1 MALKNLFRRGP
12 KPSKTMDTEQ
22 TQQAEQH
29 NPAEATAQQEVVN
42 TDNLDT
48 SAEQA
53 DSPSELTIQAELDLL
68 RTEHRELHDKHIRLF
83 AEFDNFRKRT
93 AKERLELIQY
103 ANQNILNAI
112 LPVVDDMDRA
122 VAINETVEDVVAVRE
137 GMKLILQ
144 KLLHVLAA
152 QGLKSMSNETGVV
165 FDTDLHEAI
174 TKAPAPSAD
183 MKGKVL
189 DVVEKGYTL
198 NDKVIRFA
206 KVVVGE

>member
-1 MALKNLFRRGP
+1 
-12 KPSKTMDTEQ
+12 MDTEQ
-22 TQQAEQH
+22 TPQAQQH
-29 NPAEATAQQEVVN
+29 NTAEGTAQQETIP

-53 DSPSELTIQAELDLL
+53 DSESEQTVQAELDLL

-93 AKERLELIQY
+93 AKERVELIQY

-144 KLLHVLAA
+144 KMLHVLAA
-152 QGLKSMSNETGVV
+152 QGLKALSNDTGVA

-174 TKAPAPSAD
+174 TKAPAPSED

-198 NDKVIRFA
+198 NDKVIRYA